1 MTIVDSEPEG
11 RRSSSLRRHLSA
23 PTHLGAWPVWS
34 DDLDRQIIVLLSEA
48 SQQGIIIQNKR
59 GEARGTPPS
68 MKTKESEAMSTFGWD
83 QMTDWGDKQLGDE
96 GDLWDRGLFVPPLLQ
111 LVCEV
116 GGSAL
121 L

>member
-1 MTIVDSEPEG
+1 MVASEPQ
-11 RRSSSLRRHLSA
+11 RLRSSSLRRHLSA

-68 MKTKESEAMSTFGWD
+68 MKTKESESMSTFGWE
-83 QMTDWGDKQLGDE
+83 QMTDWWDNSVGDE
-96 GDLWDRGLFVPPLLQ
+96 GDILHGVLIVPPI
-111 LVCEV
+111 
-116 GGSAL
+116 
-121 L
+121 